1 MVDVSNINVNRVYNY
16 DIKMQYVNGKDK
28 EDIRTTYI
36 RNLIID
42 HNIDRNI
49 MPIIYVTMYLD
60 KSIVDKLIANANS
73 GTIILKIYKVNIIQN
88 STNSLIFEDKFT
100 YYLPDD
106 INKKIDI
113 DSEEDVKNSGNDNYR
128 DISIG
133 LLSLD
138 HVNTNK
144 VFTELNLK
152 DATIQDVARLVTKNC
167 KNLVMETFDTNR
179 SNDNLIIP
187 AVDSVNKTLEYLN
200 NQSTFYN
207 TPYRFY
213 MDFKRSY
220 LVSSSGNHI
229 ASKNDSSGPINIT
242 VHNNIKD
249 ESTDVGYIKN
259 SDGSVKISVPYANT
273 QVYDNTIANK
283 GQSKI
288 RGISSTGSNTKSLAN
303 TSSYSKD
310 KVVNMRIN
318 NDNKKMVNNL
328 ANTADN
334 SDFFLFF
341 HKSGLDLDLFTIN
354 KKITVTY
361 EINQYKKF
369 SGDYLVYRIKHSFTR
384 TDEEFELTTFIDLR
398 KIGYIEE

>member
-106 INKKIDI
+106 INKKVDI

-187 AVDSVNKTLEYLN
+187 AVDSVNKALEYLN

-207 TPYRFY
+207 TAYRFY

-249 ESTDVGYIKN
+249 ESTDVGYTKSSN
-259 SDGSVKISVPYANT
+259 GSVKISVPYANT

-283 GQSKI
+283 VQSKI

-310 KVVNMRIN
+310 KVINMRIN

-361 EINQYKKF
+361 EIDQYKKF

-384 TDEEFELTTFIDLR
+384 TDEEFELTTFVDLR
-398 KIGYIEE
+398 KIGYIEV